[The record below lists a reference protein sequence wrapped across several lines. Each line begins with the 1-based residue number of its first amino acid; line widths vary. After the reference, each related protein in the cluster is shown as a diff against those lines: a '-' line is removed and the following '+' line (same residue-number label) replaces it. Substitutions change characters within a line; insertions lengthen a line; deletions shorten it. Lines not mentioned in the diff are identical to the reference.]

1 MKTKP
6 LRIVPESPAGVGIS
20 SEFMN
25 SIIDRIEDLVKTAE
39 EQRPIA
45 GDNIDISYTSKG
57 AVINAVTA

>member
-25 SIIDRIEDLVKTAE
+25 SIIDRVEDLIQQVELNK
-39 EQRPIA
+39 PIA
-45 GDNIDISYTSKG
+45 GEGIQISYTTRG
-57 AVINAVTA
+57 AVISLDK